1 MKLAVFHHDKA
12 GMNQK
17 HCRDADHPRSI
28 ARFCTEFCQSG
39 NGQLDVDLLGMKG
52 IASKGQNVQSP

>member
-17 HCRDADHPRSI
+17 HCRDADHPRYI
-28 ARFCTEFCQSG
+28 ARFAQS
-39 NGQLDVDLLGMKG
+39 L
-52 IASKGQNVQSP
+52 ASLEMVNWTWICLA